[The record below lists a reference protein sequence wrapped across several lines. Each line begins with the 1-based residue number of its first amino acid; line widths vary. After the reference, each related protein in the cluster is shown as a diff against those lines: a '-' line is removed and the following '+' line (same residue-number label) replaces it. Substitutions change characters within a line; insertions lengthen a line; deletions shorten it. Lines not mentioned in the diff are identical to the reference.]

1 MDTIICGMQQFGVGV
16 TDVVEAYNW
25 YAKAFG
31 TDIKVTDAFG
41 VAERMLPYT
50 GGKPRARRAIIAVS
64 LQGGGGLEIWE
75 PKDNNIT
82 PMPSPAQ
89 MGDLGII
96 AGKIRSNNVD
106 AAYAHLSSMEGAK
119 MVTKVCMTPY
129 GKKHFFMYDPY
140 GNLFEVVHD
149 DYLFSDCGMPTGSA
163 HGAVIGVTD
172 MDRSIKFYGDLLGFD
187 KVVYDQTEVFEDFAG
202 VPGAQGRFRRV
213 LLDRNEPMIGPLSP
227 VYGPAQI
234 ELVQAL
240 DRVPVKLFEGR
251 WWGDPGFI
259 QICFDI
265 KNMEGIRQRA
275 LALGHDFV
283 CDGGVDFQMGD
294 TDGHFTYVEDPDGT
308 LIEFVETFKI
318 TLVKKLGL
326 AIKLKD
332 RDPRTSLPR
341 LVLKGLRFLRA
352 KTIK

>member
-1 MDTIICGMQQFGVGV
+1 MDTLICGMQQFGVGV
-16 TDVVEAYNW
+16 TNVVEAYNW

-50 GGKPRARRAIIAVS
+50 GGKPRARRAIIAVN

-82 PMPSPAQ
+82 PQPAPAVL
-89 MGDLGII
+89 GDLGTI
-96 AGKIRSNNVD
+96 AGKIRALDVD
-106 AAYAHLSSMEGAK
+106 AAYAHLSSIEGAR
-119 MVTKVCMTPY
+119 MLAPVSITPY

-140 GNLFEVVHD
+140 ENLFEVVQD
-149 DYLFSDCGMPTGSA
+149 DYLFQDCKMPTG
-163 HGAVIGVTD
+163 GANGAIIGVTD
-172 MDRSIKFYGDLLGFD
+172 MDKSVKFYGDLLGFD
-187 KVVYDQTEVFEDFAG
+187 KVILDETGLFADFEG
-202 VPGAQGRFRRV
+202 VPGAEGRFRRV
-213 LLDRNEPMIGPLSP
+213 LLGRNVPMQGPLSE
-227 VYGPAQI
+227 VYGPAYI
-234 ELVQAL
+234 ELVQAF
-240 DRVPVKLFEGR
+240 DRVPVKLYEGR

-265 KNMEGIRQRA
+265 HNMEGIHERA

-326 AIKLKD
+326 AINLRNKD
-332 RDPRTSLPR
+332 PHKFLPR
-341 LVLKGLRFLRA
+341 WMTKGLRFLRA
-352 KTIK
+352 KSIK